1 MSRAKILSSPAY
13 WFEKS
18 QNELFRQFHYYMER
32 ENINQTQLAERLGIT
47 RGRVSQILRGESN
60 FTMKTLIE
68 LGLFI
73 GVIPKISYR
82 PLDEEIKS
90 DLESYDAKQ
99 INKLGKKT
107 VLITKKTSSVDSKNL
122 PINFSNGST
131 TLGDGLSAAGLPK
144 VGNISYNLTPFGEAL
159 SDVIVF

>member
-73 GVIPKISYR
+73 GVIPKINYTSI
-82 PLDEEIKS
+82 DDEIKL
-90 DLESYDAKQ
+90 DIELRESKRV
-99 INKLGKKT
+99 NKVEDHALI
-107 VLITKKTSSVDSKNL
+107 ITKKSASQLSENSPLNL
-122 PINFSNGST
+122 SNEST
-131 TLGDGLSAAGLPK
+131 TLGDGFAVVSSSRIS
-144 VGNISYNLTPFGEAL
+144 NISYNLTSFKPSL
-159 SDVIVF
+159 SDILAA